1 MKIST
6 IGLDTAKS
14 VFQVHGVDEAG
25 CVVLRRKLRRGELL
39 SFFGGLEPCLVGLE
53 ACGGSHHW
61 AREIG
66 ALGHDVRLVPPLYV
80 KGYVKR
86 GKNDAVDAEAICEA
100 VSRPS
105 MRFVPVKSRDQQAA
119 LSLHRL
125 RDMLVRQ
132 RTMLVNLVRSQMAEF
147 GIVAPKGRRRVA
159 DLAGVLDEAD
169 PARVPELLA
178 DVLCEALSHIDSLD
192 RRIEQLDRRIVAMAR
207 LHPLAR
213 LLMTVPGIGPVTATA
228 MVAAVDD
235 PGRFRNGRHFAA
247 WLGLVPR
254 QDSTAGKARLG
265 AISKMGDRYL
275 RKLLVLGAT
284 ASLRRAATTATPLGA
299 WTRSLLERS
308 KPRPVTIALAN
319 KTARIA
325 WAVMATRQPYSPER
339 AAA

>member
-14 VFQVHGVDEAG
+14 VFQVHGVDASG
-25 CVVLRRKLRRGELL
+25 RVVLRRKLRRGELL
-39 SFFGGLEPCLVGLE
+39 LFFGKIEACLVGLE

-61 AREIG
+61 AREIA
-66 ALGHDVRLVPPLYV
+66 ALGHEVRLVPPLYV

-86 GKNDAVDAEAICEA
+86 GKSDAVDAEAICEA

-105 MRFVPVKSRDQQAA
+105 MRFVPIKSREQQAA

-132 RTMLVNLVRSQMAEF
+132 RTMLVNLVRSQLAEF
-147 GIVAPKGRRRVA
+147 GIVAPKGRRRLV
-159 DLAGVLDEAD
+159 DLAAVLEEAE

-178 DVLCEALSHIDSLD
+178 DVLREALSQIEGLD
-192 RRIEQLDRRIVAMAR
+192 RRIEGLDRRIVAMAR
-207 LHPLAR
+207 NHPVAR

-228 MVAAVDD
+228 LVAAIDD

-254 QDSTAGKARLG
+254 HDGSAGKIRLG
-265 AISKMGDRYL
+265 PISKMGDRYL

-299 WTRSLLERS
+299 WTRGLLERS

-325 WAVMATRQPYSPER
+325 WAVMANAQPYSPER